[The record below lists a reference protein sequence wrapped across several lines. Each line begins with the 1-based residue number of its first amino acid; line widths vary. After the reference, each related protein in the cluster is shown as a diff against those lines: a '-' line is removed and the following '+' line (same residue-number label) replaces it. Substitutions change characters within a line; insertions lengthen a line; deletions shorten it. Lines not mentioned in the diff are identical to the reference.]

1 MGLYV
6 SVFVK
11 GATKGVSE
19 ILGKSRKT
27 ILDIEKALSSG
38 EITLLDSKLVHLNK
52 ENSKKAFIH
61 FKNWNKDDR
70 SQYVKDI
77 ITSGKD
83 FKIIYSM
90 PWYWICKQ
98 SNYY

>member
-1 MGLYV
+1 M
-6 SVFVK
+6 SENIWVK
-11 GATKGVSE
+11 KNKKNNPPIHCDEDLQSINVGSKYFIFLKDEKPVPVRPE
-19 ILGKSRKT
+19 I
-27 ILDIEKALSSG
+27 D
-38 EITLLDSKLVHLNK
+38 
-52 ENSKKAFIH
+52 SKKAFIH
-61 FKNWNKDDR
+61 FKNWNKDDK

-83 FKIIYSM
+83 IKIIYSM

>member
-1 MGLYV
+1 MSTVLCIPKVTGN
-6 SVFVK
+6 
-11 GATKGVSE
+11 
-19 ILGKSRKT
+19 INKSFIYNIFNKYNFGH
-27 ILDIEKALSSG
+27 IEKIDL
-38 EITLLDSKLVHLNK
+38 INK

-83 FKIIYSM
+83 IKIIYSM
-90 PWYWICKQ
+90 PWYWICKK

>member
-1 MGLYV
+1 MTTVLCIPKVTNNINKPFIYKIFNRYNFGH
-6 SVFVK
+6 
-11 GATKGVSE
+11 
-19 ILGKSRKT
+19 
-27 ILDIEKALSSG
+27 IEKIDL
-38 EITLLDSKLVHLNK
+38 INK
-52 ENSKKAFIH
+52 EDSKKAFIH
-61 FKNWNKDDR
+61 FKNWNKDDK

-83 FKIIYSM
+83 IKIIYSM